1 MAMVSQRGLNW
12 FCLFCDVTERG
23 IMALSPLWC
32 SIRAELKAAMAV
44 MSQIEESCICH
55 CCGVTDRGKLE

>member
-44 MSQIEESCICH
+44 MSKTEES
-55 CCGVTDRGKLE
+55 